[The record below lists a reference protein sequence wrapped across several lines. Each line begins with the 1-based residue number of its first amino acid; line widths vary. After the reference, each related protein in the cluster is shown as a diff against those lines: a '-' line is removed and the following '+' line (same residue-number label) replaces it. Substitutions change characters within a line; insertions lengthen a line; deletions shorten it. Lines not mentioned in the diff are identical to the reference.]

1 MNDQLLHTILPYR
14 MHAVS
19 IFNYALRLRTKWT
32 DAPSMTIHVD
42 GKQIMEGNL
51 NAFTNPAIEA
61 GLVHCRALLEFLGLC
76 DRKGILS
83 NIRDRRNGDIGIE
96 SFSNTSGPLLMVTP
110 DAALQKYKGE
120 RNDAEKALL
129 AVFHIANKGLAHTT
143 QDLTDH
149 PEHGELLEIASRGI
163 PSLVVSYLYTPLGI
177 AAPDYKITSRPR
189 RD

>member
-1 MNDQLLHTILPYR
+1 M
-14 MHAVS
+14 
-19 IFNYALRLRTKWT
+19 
-32 DAPSMTIHVD
+32 
-42 GKQIMEGNL
+42 